1 MKTTL
6 LRPQRDLDLK
16 GGSLLHQ
23 KVSNLITQ
31 GGRNHCWII
40 DMSRVKT
47 VNNFGLM
54 TLMAIRKIALKQG
67 CQLYL
72 FNLQEE
78 LELIF
83 EVTGFDQQFDI
94 VDSDHI
100 LLQSNPPLVLC

>member
-1 MKTTL
+1 MKTIL

-23 KVSNLITQ
+23 KVSNLLSE
-31 GGRNHCWII
+31 GVRNHCWII

-54 TLMAIRKIALKQG
+54 TLMAIRKMAFKHG
-67 CQLYL
+67 CELYL

-78 LELIF
+78 LEIIF
-83 EVTGFDQQFDI
+83 EVTGFDREFI
-94 VDSDHI
+94 FLENDHV